1 MEWNNGTI
9 FRVYVNAGTKPD
21 VDVKVDIAQ
30 QELNGKCFIGVENFV
45 IKPLVEYATDPAVQ
59 NVLQDYWAK
68 TSYFQLESYQ
78 LAPYIDF
85 NSENSKT
92 ADQNTNESR
101 NTQIFARLPLI
112 ASPTLGN
119 SLLTTEATF
128 ACDRVL
134 NKDSILYEMI
144 NNPYALSNG
153 RLRFRIL
160 DQDGI
165 PIPTQASPIGPT
177 TTDVD
182 FIKSFS
188 FTLVVYKCG
197 EQYN

>member
-9 FRVYVNAGTKPD
+9 FRVYVNAGTKAD

-45 IKPLVEYATDPAVQ
+45 IKPRVAFGVTPNPTEEE
-59 NVLQDYWAK
+59 LQDYWAK
-68 TSYFQLESYQ
+68 TTYFQLESYQ

-92 ADQNTNESR
+92 DVENTNESR

-119 SLLTTEATF
+119 HELTTEATF

-160 DQDGI
+160 DQDGL
-165 PIPTQASPIGPT
+165 PIPTSTPAGVE
-177 TTDVD
+177 VD
-182 FIKSFS
+182 YIRSFS